1 MEAYDLL
8 KAAKDGQESFSR
20 VIKRRLRS
28 EHTARA
34 LLTHLRSA
42 ALSEEA
48 LDIVE
53 DVVRSRDQSF
63 VSSPIVDLGE

>member
-1 MEAYDLL
+1 
-8 KAAKDGQESFSR
+8 
-20 VIKRRLRS
+20 
-28 EHTARA
+28 